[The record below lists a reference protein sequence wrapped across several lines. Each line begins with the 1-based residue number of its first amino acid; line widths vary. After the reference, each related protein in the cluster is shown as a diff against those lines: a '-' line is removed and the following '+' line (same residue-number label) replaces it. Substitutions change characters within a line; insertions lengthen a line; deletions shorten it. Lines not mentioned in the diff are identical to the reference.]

1 MIMTMIV
8 MKSNHENDDDHDD
21 DRDDL
26 VKVNPNDDHDD
37 LDHLVDVKVE
47 TLLHPALRLLELLLQ
62 VHHLLTINW
71 HENVHYAITALW
83 MVIQCAQFFRRA
95 HI

>member
-8 MKSNHENDDDHDD
+8 IKSNHENDDDHDD

-62 VHHLLTINW
+62 VHHLIIN
-71 HENVHYAITALW
+71 NLNPYRKKSNKGQILMITFH
-83 MVIQCAQFFRRA
+83 CYQFVLLQ
-95 HI
+95 